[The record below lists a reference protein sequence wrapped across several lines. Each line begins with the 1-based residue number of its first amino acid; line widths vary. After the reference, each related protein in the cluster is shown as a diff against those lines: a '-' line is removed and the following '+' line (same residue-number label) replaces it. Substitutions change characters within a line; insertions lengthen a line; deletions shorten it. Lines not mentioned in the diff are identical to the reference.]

1 MGIELYCGVNETI
14 WNHHPVSPGKLA
26 CVSPVC
32 GASERTKKENTVK
45 LPKDTIVLQDSGAF
59 CDGPQSRLSFF
70 DALNRQIQHAKKY
83 KYTEQISH
91 VASYDLLI
99 DEKWIGEYRIK
110 KRWSKEDARVA
121 VEETI
126 AAAKYISQNRH
137 TIPNNPSLVLSAQ
150 GVSVNQYVDCVN
162 EICPMLQDGDKLGL
176 GGWCITGKMPAK
188 ILPSFYLIME
198 QVIPLAKKWGVK
210 SIHIWGVI
218 YSHALG
224 PLLYLCNQNG
234 INLSTDSAG
243 PQVRP
248 AAFGT
253 WGYAEWK
260 DSKYK
265 IHPVET
271 RGQEREKHV
280 IQTRKWLS
288 EFEKTKWYK
297 PPQEFKYYPKQG
309 RLF

>member
-1 MGIELYCGVNETI
+1 MPDVTRRRQAWTWRMVHNWKDASKNTSILLS
-14 WNHHPVSPGKLA
+14 HHGTGNS
-26 CVSPVC
+26 
-32 GASERTKKENTVK
+32 
-45 LPKDTIVLQDSGAF
+45 
-59 CDGPQSRLSFF
+59 
-70 DALNRQIQHAKKY
+70 
-83 KYTEQISH
+83 
-91 VASYDLLI
+91 
-99 DEKWIGEYRIK
+99 
-110 KRWSKEDARVA
+110 
-121 VEETI
+121 
-126 AAAKYISQNRH
+126 
-137 TIPNNPSLVLSAQ
+137 
-150 GVSVNQYVDCVN
+150 
-162 EICPMLQDGDKLGL
+162 
-176 GGWCITGKMPAK
+176 TGKK
-188 ILPSFYLIME
+188 
-198 QVIPLAKKWGVK
+198 VGGVK

-297 PPQEFKYYPKQG
+297 PPQEFRYYPKQG
-309 RLF
+309 MLF